1 MCWSAAQYLNTLN
14 TFGSRCNGMQTE
26 VEKRMRQLY
35 LPNENEE
42 ISHPCLVVDSEENVL
57 VWFLPGLLSSKRQVG
72 GN

>member
-1 MCWSAAQYLNTLN
+1 
-14 TFGSRCNGMQTE
+14 MQRE

-35 LPNENEE
+35 PPNENEE